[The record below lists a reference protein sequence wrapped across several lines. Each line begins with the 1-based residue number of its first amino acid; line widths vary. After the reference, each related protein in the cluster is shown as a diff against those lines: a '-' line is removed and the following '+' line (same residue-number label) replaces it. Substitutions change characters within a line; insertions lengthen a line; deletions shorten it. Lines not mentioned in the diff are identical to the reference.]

1 MLAQRLYGLDRSS
14 TRFPEQLNDLLH
26 DEEWAGQLKL
36 LPEGELTKLIG
47 CLDDVRSIPT
57 SAGSHLSP
65 PQTLDGLDGM
75 GSSFRRCLLLLRK
88 ICSSR
93 TVLPATYEVSSALS
107 FNAME
112 VVARGGFCDVYKETL
127 LIGDVC
133 IKRLRISTTGDQAK
147 VKQVSCPPNLRPGH
161 HALTSFGGALQ
172 GGRGVEAPRSPKHCA
187 LQGCHLRTPS
197 TRLRMDARWGVERVH
212 QE

>member
-1 MLAQRLYGLDRSS
+1 MLAQRLYELDRSS

-26 DEEWAGQLKL
+26 DEEWARQLKP
-36 LPEGELTKLIG
+36 LPEDELMELIG
-47 CLDDVRSIPT
+47 YLDDVRSIPA
-57 SAGSHLSP
+57 SARFHLSP
-65 PQTLDGLDGM
+65 PQILDGLDGT
-75 GSSFRRCLLLLRK
+75 GSSFRKCLLLLRK

-93 TVLPATYEVSSALS
+93 TVLPASHKVSSALS

-147 VKQVSCPPNLRPGH
+147 VKQVSCPPNIRPGH

-172 GGRGVEAPRSPKHCA
+172 GGGGVEAPQSPKHCA

-197 TRLRMDARWGVERVH
+197 TRLGMDARRGVERIH